1 MRKHL
6 LPSTI
11 IVLLAL
17 VMPLSASSYPTLTAR
32 YELGGSEVVALDQEE
47 LQAFIQQW
55 QDSRL
60 PTFAQADQMLR
71 SALQKGNL
79 DLEQLQS
86 VYRIQQEQL
95 AFQKREQG
103 FKVGLSSSP
112 LYSLSR
118 LPATG
123 GPGLT
128 FDTKHSF
135 GIGASVS
142 TKLPTGASASLSVK
156 HSSSYALNSAP
167 GKDWEWT
174 HSPSVALSVAQPLWG
189 GDGILDT
196 KYGSKQLEKQGI
208 ALQNSSLSVDQL
220 TSGLVSQGNGLLSA
234 LQALMESR
242 FLLGERLVLEQAL
255 LKDAQKDLAEG
266 RISRNAFESRT
277 LTLNQL
283 RFSLSE
289 IERQIEGIQASLAL
303 LWGNEAY
310 PMQVVLESAL
320 FTAIP
325 SIVFDRERLMTL
337 LLEKDASYALAMG
350 KLKSAVLDAKLKNP
364 SDAPMLNISMQY
376 APIFDSSYE
385 PTFLVSI
392 GFSAT
397 DLFRSTSKLSSTLA
411 GEGLLQAQKEVAKAK
426 QNIMTKVE
434 ETQRSV
440 EGLLLNLSVG
450 LNDFHLKENAVEVE
464 RIRSSVGLANESSIR
479 AKELAWYESA
489 FTVLQTL
496 RELRLIALDLE
507 GGGVQL

>member
-6 LPSTI
+6 VPSTI

-17 VMPLSASSYPTLTAR
+17 VTPLSASSYPTLTAR
-32 YELGGSEVVALDQEE
+32 YELGGSEVVTLAQEDV
-47 LQAFIQQW
+47 QAFMLQW
-55 QDSRL
+55 QDSSL

-71 SALQKGNL
+71 SALKKGNL
-79 DLEQLQS
+79 NLEQLQS

-103 FKVGLSSSP
+103 FKIGLSSSP

-118 LPATG
+118 FPAPS

-135 GIGASVS
+135 GVGASLS
-142 TKLPTGASASLSVK
+142 TKLPTGASAALSVK
-156 HSSSYALNSAP
+156 HSSAYSLNSAP

-174 HSPSVALSVAQPLWG
+174 HSPSVGLTVAQPLWV

-196 KYGSKQLEKQGI
+196 KYGSKQREKQGI

-220 TSGLVSQGNGLLSA
+220 RSGLVSQGNGLLSA

-255 LKDAQKDLAEG
+255 LRDAQKDLAEG
-266 RISRNAFESRT
+266 RISRNAFEART

-289 IERQIEGIQASLAL
+289 IERQIEGVQASLSL

-310 PMQVVLESAL
+310 PMQVVLDSTL
-320 FTAIP
+320 FNTIP
-325 SIVFDRERLMTL
+325 SIVFDRENLMAL
-337 LLEKDASYALAMG
+337 LLEKDPSYALAKG
-350 KLKSAVLDAKLKNP
+350 KLRTAELDAKLKNP
-364 SDAPMLNISMQY
+364 ADAPMLNISLQY
-376 APIFDSSYE
+376 APILEPSYE
-385 PTFLVSI
+385 PTFSVSI

-411 GEGLLQAQKEVAKAK
+411 DEGLVQAQKDVEKAR
-426 QNIMTKVE
+426 QAIMTKVE

-479 AKELAWYESA
+479 AKELAWYGSA

-507 GGGVQL
+507 GSGVEL